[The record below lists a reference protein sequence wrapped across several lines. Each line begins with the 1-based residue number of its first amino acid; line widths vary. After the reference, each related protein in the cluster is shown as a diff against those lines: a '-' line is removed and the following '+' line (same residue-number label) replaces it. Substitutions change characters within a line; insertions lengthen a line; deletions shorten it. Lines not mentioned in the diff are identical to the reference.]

1 MEEIENEVMNK
12 MIEKP
17 KFEVVKEKKPRSQAQ
32 KESFEKAR
40 KKRAENLAK
49 KKELEKKAQSSKT
62 EDRIDEIVSDT
73 LTGLEGSD
81 GKVQSPVPKGKAK
94 RGKGRPKGSKN
105 KKVMKRE
112 PEPIP
117 NYPQSVSHE
126 PYRAVNH
133 NIPYQN
139 NFAQQSAFHPQ
150 NFAYPQY
157 QQPPQVH
164 NYYYGAHQQPAS
176 ESQSLSHPY
185 RENLRRTKSPPP
197 PHSSSEE
204 EEHSSEEEY
213 PRINEPVEPQQDSS
227 VEQLK
232 YRFA

>member
-62 EDRIDEIVSDT
+62 EDRIEEIVSDT

-81 GKVQSPVPKGKAK
+81 GKVQSPVLKGKAK

-126 PYRAVNH
+126 PHRAVNH

-164 NYYYGAHQQPAS
+164 NYYYGSQP
-176 ESQSLSHPY
+176 ESQSRSASPPY

-213 PRINEPVEPQQDSS
+213 PEGEPVEPQ
-227 VEQLK
+227 EQLK

>member
-62 EDRIDEIVSDT
+62 EDRIEEIVSDT

-81 GKVQSPVPKGKAK
+81 GKVQSPVLKGKAK

-126 PYRAVNH
+126 PHRAVNH

-164 NYYYGAHQQPAS
+164 NYYYGSQQP
-176 ESQSLSHPY
+176 ESQSRSASPPY

-213 PRINEPVEPQQDSS
+213 PEGEPVEPQ
-227 VEQLK
+227 EQLK

>member
-62 EDRIDEIVSDT
+62 EDRIEEIVSDT

-126 PYRAVNH
+126 PHRAVNH

-164 NYYYGAHQQPAS
+164 NYYYGSQQP
-176 ESQSLSHPY
+176 ESQSRSASDK
-185 RENLRRTKSPPP
+185 NPP
-197 PHSSSEE
+197 
-204 EEHSSEEEY
+204 
-213 PRINEPVEPQQDSS
+213 
-227 VEQLK
+227 
-232 YRFA
+232 

>member
-62 EDRIDEIVSDT
+62 DQDRIEEIVSDT

-81 GKVQSPVPKGKAK
+81 GKVQSPVLKGKAK

-126 PYRAVNH
+126 PHRAVNH

-164 NYYYGAHQQPAS
+164 NYYYGSQPAS
-176 ESQSLSHPY
+176 ESQSRSASPPY

-213 PRINEPVEPQQDSS
+213 PEGEPVEPQ
-227 VEQLK
+227 EQLK

>member
-62 EDRIDEIVSDT
+62 DQDRIEEIVSDT

-81 GKVQSPVPKGKAK
+81 GKVQSPVLKGKAK

-126 PYRAVNH
+126 PHRAVNH

-164 NYYYGAHQQPAS
+164 NYYYGSQQP
-176 ESQSLSHPY
+176 ESQSRSASDKNPPY

-213 PRINEPVEPQQDSS
+213 PEGEPVEPQ
-227 VEQLK
+227 EQLK